1 MANYTEWNQALI
13 SYFLKGVPRGS
24 KIYLSVDDDV
34 LDRMGQGF
42 FLTLSGSDNWS
53 DDFQEAIRKDVI
65 IDKQVNLNRI
75 QGRDKNDNPNCV
87 AFLGACVL
95 AAYRMANEDKISE
108 LNYFK
113 RLREILNLPGSPRP
127 QGMKSGKDA
136 EEPLWKAW
144 NYWLWEQGFQPSA
157 YPGRGPQKY
166 INYPISQCLL
176 RQADKDKLQVLFAAK
191 QWTVSWDAQTLL
203 TQIRREPLSHH
214 LQELVMENKQRTE
227 IVAEVIHEVYQQWQ
241 VQGSPAT
248 PNKVGRTWS
257 RNLFAGLYRVEDPFF
272 GQVDYYLYPKQQR
285 GRQLESVQVE
295 YENRTQTLSEER
307 PGWYLPIGNPLK
319 VDDLEQG
326 LRCSVVSP
334 PELDQLIL
342 PARDFWL
349 LIPDAENPDSGVYAS
364 WGTPA
369 LGTAFILLCKREL
382 LNDIYRLRDE
392 RLLEWS
398 GEPEP
403 IAENSNWVELT
414 QCLVTSQAY
423 DGVFMDNQTLKDALQ
438 PRVRLSISF
447 SGGLRVPNQ
456 RGWLAG
462 HCPQVTVFGFAPRVE
477 LEVSNLLNEQ
487 VIVTRSQ
494 KMNQPLSLDLP
505 GTGLYLVRATYGKE
519 SAERLVRILDWNS
532 LELSQP
538 ERREFMNIGDKYSIC
553 GSIILPIT

>member
-34 LDRMGQGF
+34 LDRIGQGF

-53 DDFQEAIRKDVI
+53 DDFQEAIRKAVI
-65 IDKQVNLNRI
+65 VDKQVNLNRI
-75 QGRDKNDNPNCV
+75 HGRDANDNPNCV

-95 AAYRMANEDKISE
+95 AAYRMANEETISQ

-113 RLREILNLPGSPRP
+113 RLREILHLSGSLRP
-127 QGMKSGKDA
+127 QGMKSGKEA
-136 EEPLWKAW
+136 EEPLWKTW

-157 YPGRGPQKY
+157 YPGSGPQKY

-176 RQADKDKLQVLFAAK
+176 RQADKDRLQVLFAAK
-191 QWTVSWDAQTLL
+191 QWTVPWDAQTLL

-241 VQGSPAT
+241 VQGCPAT

-257 RNLFAGLYRVEDPFF
+257 PNLFAGLYRVEDPFF

-307 PGWYLPIGNPLK
+307 PGWYLPIGNPLGGEY
-319 VDDLEQG
+319 LEQG

-364 WGTPA
+364 WGTPE

-403 IAENSNWVELT
+403 IAEDSNWVELT

-423 DGVFMDNQTLKDALQ
+423 DGVFIDNQTLKDALQ
-438 PRVRLSISF
+438 PTVRLSISF

-462 HCPQVTVFGFAPRVE
+462 HPPQVTVFGFAPRVE
-477 LEVSNLLNEQ
+477 LEVTSLLNEQ
-487 VIVTRSQ
+487 IIVTRSQ
-494 KMNQPLSLDLP
+494 KTNQPLSLALP

-538 ERREFMNIGDKYSIC
+538 ERRGFMNVGNKYSIC
-553 GSIILPIT
+553 GSIILPIS

>member
-75 QGRDKNDNPNCV
+75 QGRDENDNPNCV

-95 AAYRMANEDKISE
+95 AAYRMANEEKISQ

-113 RLREILNLPGSPRP
+113 RLREILHLSGSLRP
-127 QGMKSGKDA
+127 QGMKSGKEA
-136 EEPLWKAW
+136 EEHLWKTW

>member
-34 LDRMGQGF
+34 LDRIGQGF

-53 DDFQEAIRKDVI
+53 DDFQEAIRKAVI
-65 IDKQVNLNRI
+65 VDKQVNLNPI
-75 QGRDKNDNPNCV
+75 QGRDENDSPNCV

-95 AAYRMANEDKISE
+95 TAYRMANEEEISQ

-113 RLREILNLPGSPRP
+113 RLREILPLPGSLRP
-127 QGMKSGKDA
+127 QGMKSGKEA

-157 YPGRGPQKY
+157 YPGRGSQKY

-176 RQADKDKLQVLFAAK
+176 RQADKDKLQVLFATK
-191 QWTVSWDAQTLL
+191 QWTVPWDAQTLL

-214 LQELVMENKQRTE
+214 LRELVMENKQRTE

-241 VQGSPAT
+241 VQGCPAT
-248 PNKVGRTWS
+248 PNKVGHTWS
-257 RNLFAGLYRVEDPFF
+257 PNLFAGLYRTEDPFF

-295 YENRTQTLSEER
+295 YENGTQALSEER
-307 PGWYLPIGNPLK
+307 PGWYLPIGNPLR

-326 LRCSVVSP
+326 LRCSVTSP

-369 LGTAFILLCKREL
+369 LGTPFILLCKQEL
-382 LNDIYRLRDE
+382 LNDIYSLQDE
-392 RLLEWS
+392 RLLAWS
-398 GEPEP
+398 GEPQP
-403 IAENSNWVELT
+403 IAEDSNWVELT

-423 DGVFMDNQTLKDALQ
+423 DGVSIDNQTLKDALQ
-438 PRVRLSISF
+438 PTVRLSISF

-456 RGWLAG
+456 RGWLEG
-462 HCPQVTVFGFAPRVE
+462 HPPHVTVFGFAPRVE

-494 KMNQPLSLDLP
+494 KTNQPLPLKLP
-505 GTGLYLVRATYGKE
+505 GTGLYLVRATYGNE

-532 LELSQP
+532 LEVSEP
-538 ERREFMNIGDKYSIC
+538 ERREFINIGDKYSVC
-553 GSIILPIT
+553 GSIIMPIP